1 MLNKDKLRKKYF
13 LIRKKKYFNIKPSF
27 FNPLIKILNT
37 KYKKKII
44 YLSSYYPASFE
55 VDTLKIFQA
64 GMINRLKILLPVL
77 KGNNMHFYSWEKNNV
92 LKINRFGMLEPALLS
107 NYIMPEVMLVPLLA
121 YDKNNNRLGYGGGF
135 YDRFLNKYLKV
146 HNNILTIGI
155 AFSFQKYHKLP
166 VSKNDVKLH
175 YILTEK
181 GIF

>member
-1 MLNKDKLRKKYF
+1 MHNKDRLRKKYF
-13 LIRKKKYFNIKPSF
+13 LIKKKKYFNIKPSF

-135 YDRFLNKYLKV
+135 YDRYIKKIKKRNKV
-146 HNNILTIGI
+146 ITIGL
-155 AFSFQKYHKLP
+155 AFTYQKVKKIITNEHDIKL
-166 VSKNDVKLH
+166 DF
-175 YILTEK
+175 IITEK
-181 GIF
+181 NH